1 MPDHQTQPRYRV
13 GDKIQVRIGSPLV
26 GTVTEVRYTPFGS
39 GPILYRLYIPMSSE
53 PLMLEVREDE
63 VECLVPHA

>member
-1 MPDHQTQPRYRV
+1 MAGEEFRDLGQSGWHDWDR
-13 GDKIQVRIGSPLV
+13 
-26 GTVTEVRYTPFGS
+26 TVTEVRYTPFGS
-39 GPILYRLYIPMSSE
+39 GQVFYRLYVPMDPE

>member
-1 MPDHQTQPRYRV
+1 MPDLQTGPRYRV
-13 GDKIQVRIGSPLV
+13 GDRLQVRIGSPLV

-39 GPILYRLYIPMSSE
+39 GQVFYRLYVPMDPE